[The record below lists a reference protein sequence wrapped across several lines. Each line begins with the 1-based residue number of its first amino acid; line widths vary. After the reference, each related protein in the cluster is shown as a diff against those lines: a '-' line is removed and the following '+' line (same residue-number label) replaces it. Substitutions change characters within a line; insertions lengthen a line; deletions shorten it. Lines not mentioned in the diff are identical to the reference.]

1 MFLAVK
7 FKISCFV
14 LVKSYFSISFPR
26 CLPDVSH
33 VSPDFPQSTVPVV
46 PNQRGFE
53 ALRDATFKMELN
65 FPQPKVT
72 TPTAPEG
79 AVKRE
84 HQGGRGDPGLGF

>member
-7 FKISCFV
+7 FKMSCFF
-14 LVKSYFSISFPR
+14 LVIFFSIFF
-26 CLPDVSH
+26 PDVSQ

-46 PNQRGFE
+46 PNQHGFE

-79 AVKRE
+79 AVKKE
-84 HQGGRGDPGLGF
+84 HQGRRGDPGLGF